1 MVPFYLFLA
10 TTLLLRVLGLAGIE
24 GFFTLKE
31 AVRCGLALMFVFA
44 GSLHFTAMREDFER
58 MVPAW
63 VPVRGLAVPLTGLL
77 EIAGGIG
84 LMVPV
89 ASRIAAAA
97 LGVMLLFLTPANI
110 HAALDEVPF
119 RGRTPTP
126 LWLRLPAQA
135 VLVASAVW
143 LAVAG

>member
-1 MVPFYLFLA
+1 MS
-10 TTLLLRVLGLAGIE
+10 TL
-24 GFFTLKE
+24 
-31 AVRCGLALMFVFA
+31 
-44 GSLHFTAMREDFER
+44 SPLHFTALRGDFER

-63 VPVRGLAVPLTGLL
+63 VPAPGFAVPLTGLL

-89 ASRIAAAA
+89 VSRIAAGA
-97 LGVMLLFLTPANI
+97 LGALLLVLTPANI

-135 VLVASAVW
+135 VLVANAVW
-143 LAVAG
+143 LALAG